1 MRLKRSEY
9 GSEYEVSR
17 RLGRTHDQP
26 LMCKGNM
33 SVSMGMTQITNV
45 FEVLYNGKSQEFI
58 FDNFE
63 WPVSERKVTGK

>member
-17 RLGRTHDQP
+17 RLSRTHDQS
-26 LMCKGNM
+26 LMYKGNM
-33 SVSMGMTQITNV
+33 SVSMGMTQISYV